1 MTAALDPRIPW
12 AVQVPVVVGLTP
24 RPPTT
29 TLRRGFW
36 GLRNGNTVPS
46 WSFSDA
52 FAILRS
58 LADASISI
66 CRLSCYLPPAEG
78 GVERWK
84 AGVLPSSCGVAG
96 ARIPPFRV
104 PGWISA
110 DGKWAGRASTN
121 DYTLRLTSAPTGN
134 VSIAVSAPVG
144 APLEVKPSVV
154 TFTPDNGCTTQVVT
168 VTVDDDADAVMHE
181 DAELTHSVS
190 GGDYG
195 GVEAKAVPV
204 TLSETTVPQV

>member
-1 MTAALDPRIPW
+1 M
-12 AVQVPVVVGLTP
+12 
-24 RPPTT
+24 
-29 TLRRGFW
+29 
-36 GLRNGNTVPS
+36 
-46 WSFSDA
+46 
-52 FAILRS
+52 
-58 LADASISI
+58 
-66 CRLSCYLPPAEG
+66 
-78 GVERWK
+78 
-84 AGVLPSSCGVAG
+84 AG